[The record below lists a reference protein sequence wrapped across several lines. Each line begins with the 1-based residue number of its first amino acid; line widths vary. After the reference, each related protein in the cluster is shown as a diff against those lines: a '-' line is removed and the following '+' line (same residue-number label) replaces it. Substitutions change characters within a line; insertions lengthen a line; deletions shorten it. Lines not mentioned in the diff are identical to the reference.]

1 MFLMLRVDPPSV
13 PLGTIPSDRS
23 RDKFHKPIYLRA
35 KAFQICWCYHVI
47 ETLMLFIL
55 VAM

>member
-1 MFLMLRVDPPSV
+1 MFSMLRVDPPSV

-35 KAFQICWCYHVI
+35 EAFQICWCYHVI